1 MPRPSTGR
9 TFNGGIN
16 VAFINVESY
25 NVSQQRPAP
34 APRHTIYAF
43 LISSLFNFLDLQYQG
58 NGTASPFQTHP
69 KIMWVAVSSS
79 LLYCFAFAMELEPR
93 FAQLGRGG
101 MGLFVP
107 VLLSLLQIKYQGN
120 QISPF
125 ETHPISMV
133 IFVASLLLY
142 CLGYNAK
149 SRWPTYALIISRA
162 MVAFGSLSVVSL
174 ASILFPNSFRPVLY
188 FLYVLVTAA
197 ELLKLLKW
205 VHRKIVG
212 MLPSQLTSTAAF
224 SNIGGVAVV

>member
-1 MPRPSTGR
+1 MNVMANTTRICR
-9 TFNGGIN
+9 NFFAQIN
-16 VAFINVESY
+16 VASISISNYYFSHPPPPPSFDSCHTVLAFI
-25 NVSQQRPAP
+25 
-34 APRHTIYAF
+34 
-43 LISSLFNFLDLQYQG
+43 
-58 NGTASPFQTHP
+58 
-69 KIMWVAVSSS
+69 
-79 LLYCFAFAMELEPR
+79 
-93 FAQLGRGG
+93 
-101 MGLFVP
+101 VP

-142 CLGYNAK
+142 CFGYHAK
-149 SRWPTYALIISRA
+149 SRWPTYALVISHG

-212 MLPSQLTSTAAF
+212 MLPSQFTSTAAF
-224 SNIGGVAVV
+224 SNIGGVALV